1 MSTWQHI
8 NKIEEL
14 TYPLDGAASVIKMV
28 AEQLQDNDHSSALW
42 LASDIVNQQAEA
54 ISVQVV
60 EAMMA
65 NRELIEQVKT
75 LEEKLAKLKPAPK
88 KRGRPAKK
96 THKSSIN

>member
-1 MSTWQHI
+1 MNIWQHI

-54 ISVQVV
+54 ISAQVV
-60 EAMMA
+60 EAMAMNKA
-65 NRELIEQVKT
+65 LTERLAT
-75 LEEKLAKLKPAPK
+75 LEKAVK
-88 KRGRPAKK
+88 KAKK
-96 THKSSIN
+96 

>member
-1 MSTWQHI
+1 MNNVWEHI
-8 NKIEEL
+8 DRIEQL
-14 TYPLDGAASVIKMV
+14 TFPLDGAASVIKMV

-54 ISVQVV
+54 ISNQVHV
-60 EAMMA
+60 A
-65 NRELIEQVKT
+65 LIINKSMTDRITE

-96 THKSSIN
+96 GKK